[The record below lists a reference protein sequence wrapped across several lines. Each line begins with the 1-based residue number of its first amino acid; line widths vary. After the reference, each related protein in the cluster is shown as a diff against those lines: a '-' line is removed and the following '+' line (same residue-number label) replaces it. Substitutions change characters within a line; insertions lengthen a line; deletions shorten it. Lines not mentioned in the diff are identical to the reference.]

1 MKRFVLT
8 SEAFRHGDVLPTR
21 FTADGLDLSPPL
33 AWHGVPDGTVALALL
48 VEDPDAP
55 GGTFAH
61 WLLWGLPTTARA
73 LPEGVP
79 RRHHVVEGA
88 RQGRND
94 YGRIGWGGPSPPVG
108 PAHRYAFRLCA
119 LDRTIALAPAASLAE
134 LLQAIDK
141 HVLAVAEL
149 VGTYGRR

>member
-8 SEAFRHGDVLPTR
+8 SDVFRDGERLPVR
-21 FTADGLDLSPPL
+21 CTADGLDLSPPL
-33 AWHGVPDGTVALALL
+33 AWREAPEATAAFALI

-61 WLLWGLPTTARA
+61 WLLWDLPAGARA
-73 LPEGVP
+73 LVEGLA
-79 RRHHVVEGA
+79 RSHHVADGA

-94 YGRIGWGGPSPPVG
+94 YGRIGWGGPSPPPG
-108 PAHRYAFRLCA
+108 RPHRYVFRLCA
-119 LDRTIALAPAASLAE
+119 LDRPVTLAPARSRAD
-134 LLQAIDK
+134 LLGAIEG

-149 VGTYGRR
+149 VGTYGR